1 MRFIL
6 PALFLLFSSASQAAE
21 APPLQRAELG
31 DLRLESGATLLD
43 ASLTYRTAGTLNADR
58 SNAILF
64 PTWFT
69 GTAEQLFAFDAT
81 GLVDT
86 SRFFLIAVDALAN
99 GASSSPSNSS
109 RQPGLDFPA
118 VTIGDMV
125 SAQRRLLTEVLGI
138 SHLHAVIGMSMGGM
152 QAFEWITAY
161 PDFMDK
167 AVSIVGTPRLP
178 AYDLLLWNTQLAAL
192 ELAEQCE
199 CQQDEALAV
208 AGLLNQLAVQTPQFL
223 AREFPRERTGELVQ
237 QGRAGGAAMNIHDRA
252 AQLRSMLA
260 HDVSR
265 SHGGAMEQ
273 AAQVVLA
280 DLLVVTSLQ
289 DRAVS
294 PEPALEFAE
303 LAGADVIELE
313 NDCGHTALFCAPPE
327 IRAGISGFLERP

>member
-1 MRFIL
+1 MRLIL
-6 PALFLLFSSASQAAE
+6 PALLLLLSSAAHAAE
-21 APPLQRAELG
+21 APPLQRADLG

-43 ASLTYRTAGTLNADR
+43 ASVAYRTAGTLNADR
-58 SNAILF
+58 SNAVLF

-69 GTAEQLFAFDAT
+69 GTAEQLFAYDAT

-99 GASSSPSNSS
+99 GASSSPSNST
-109 RQPGLDFPA
+109 RQPGVAFPA

-125 SAQRRLLTEVLGI
+125 NAQHHLLTEVLGI
-138 SHLHAVIGMSMGGM
+138 SHLHAVIGISMGGM
-152 QAFEWITAY
+152 QTFEWITTY

-192 ELAEQCE
+192 ELAERCD
-199 CQQDEALAV
+199 CQQEEAVAV

-260 HDVSR
+260 HDVSE
-265 SHGGAMEQ
+265 SYGGVMEQ
-273 AAQVVLA
+273 AAEA
-280 DLLVVTSLQ
+280 IITDLLVVTSLQ

-294 PEPALEFAE
+294 PEPARAFAE

-327 IRAGISGFLERP
+327 TRAEIAGFLEQP

>member
-1 MRFIL
+1 MRLIL
-6 PALFLLFSSASQAAE
+6 PIVCLLLASTIHAAE
-21 APPLQRAELG
+21 APPLQRATLG
-31 DLRLESGATLLD
+31 DLQLESGEILRGANI
-43 ASLTYRTAGTLNADR
+43 TYRTAGTLNADR
-58 SNAILF
+58 SNAVLF

-109 RQPGLDFPA
+109 QQPGLDFPT
-118 VTIGDMV
+118 VTIADMV
-125 SAQRRLLTEVLGI
+125 NAQHRMLTDILDI
-138 SHLHAVIGMSMGGM
+138 AHLHAVIGISMGGM
-152 QAFEWITAY
+152 QTFEWITAY

-167 AVSIVGTPRLP
+167 AVSIVGAPRLAP
-178 AYDLLLWNTQLAAL
+178 YDLLLWNTQLAAL
-192 ELAEQCE
+192 ELAERCD
-199 CQQDEALAV
+199 CQQEDALAV
-208 AGLLNQLAVQTPQFL
+208 AGLLNLLAIQTPEYL
-223 AREFPRERTGELVQ
+223 AREFPRERTDELVQ

-260 HDVSR
+260 HDVSD
-265 SHGGAMEQ
+265 SYGGAMEQ
-273 AAQVVLA
+273 AAEAVIA

-303 LAGADVIELE
+303 LADADVIELE
-313 NDCGHTALFCAPPE
+313 NDCGHMALFCAPPE
-327 IRAGISGFLERP
+327 TRAEISGFLEQP

>member
-1 MRFIL
+1 MRFVL
-6 PALFLLFSSASQAAE
+6 PIVFLLLSSATHAAE

-43 ASLTYRTAGTLNADR
+43 ASVTYRTAGTLNADR
-58 SNAILF
+58 SNAVLF

-99 GASSSPSNSS
+99 GVSSSPSNSS
-109 RQPGLDFPA
+109 RQPDLDFPA
-118 VTIGDMV
+118 VTIADMV
-125 SAQRRLLTEVLGI
+125 NAQHRLLTDILGI
-138 SHLHAVIGMSMGGM
+138 SHLHAVIGISMGGV
-152 QAFEWITAY
+152 QTFEWITAY

-167 AVSIVGTPRLP
+167 AVSIVGSPRLA
-178 AYDLLLWNTQLAAL
+178 AYDLLLYNTQLAAL
-192 ELAEQCE
+192 ELAERCD
-199 CQQDEALAV
+199 CQQEEALAV
-208 AGLLNQLAVQTPQFL
+208 AGLLNQLAMQTPQFL
-223 AREFPRERTGELVQ
+223 AREFPREQTNELVQ
-237 QGRAGGAAMNIHDRA
+237 QGRDGGAAMNIHDRA
-252 AQLRSMLA
+252 AQLRSILA
-260 HDVSR
+260 HDVSD
-265 SHGGAMEQ
+265 SYGGAMEQ
-273 AAQVVLA
+273 AAQAVLA

-294 PEPALEFAE
+294 PGPARAFAE

-327 IRAGISGFLERP
+327 TRAEISGFLEQP

>member
-1 MRFIL
+1 MRLIL
-6 PALFLLFSSASQAAE
+6 PIAFLLLSSAAHAAE

-43 ASLTYRTAGTLNADR
+43 AAITYRTAGTLNADR
-58 SNAILF
+58 SNAVLF

-86 SRFFLIAVDALAN
+86 SRFFLITVDALAN
-99 GASSSPSNSS
+99 GVSSSPSNSS
-109 RQPGLDFPA
+109 RQPALDFPA

-125 SAQRRLLTEVLGI
+125 GAQHRLLTEVLGI
-138 SHLHAVIGMSMGGM
+138 THLHAVVGISMGGM
-152 QAFEWITAY
+152 QTLEWITAY

-178 AYDLLLWNTQLAAL
+178 AYDLLLWNTQLVAL
-192 ELAEQCE
+192 ELTERCD

-208 AGLLNQLAVQTPQFL
+208 AGLLNLLAIQTPEYL

-237 QGRAGGAAMNIHDRA
+237 QGRDGGAAMNIHDRA
-252 AQLRSMLA
+252 AQLRAMLA

-265 SHGGAMEQ
+265 SLGGEMER
-273 AAQVVLA
+273 AAQAVNA
-280 DLLVVTSLQ
+280 DLLVVASLQ

-294 PEPALEFAE
+294 PAPALEFAE
-303 LAGADVIELE
+303 LAGAEVIELQ
-313 NDCGHTALFCAPPE
+313 NDCGHTALFCAPE
-327 IRAGISGFLERP
+327 AGAAVSDFLGQP